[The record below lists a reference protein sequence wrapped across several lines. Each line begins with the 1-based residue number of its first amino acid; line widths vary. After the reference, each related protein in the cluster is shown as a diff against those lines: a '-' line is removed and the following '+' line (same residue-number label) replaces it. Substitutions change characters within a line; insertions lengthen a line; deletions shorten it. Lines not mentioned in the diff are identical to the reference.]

1 MSINVTSPAE
11 DRLEA
16 QVGQRLRSA
25 GLTIATAESS
35 TGGLIATRL
44 TNVPGS
50 SAYMIGGVVAYANR
64 AKRRLLSVDEQ
75 TLVEHGAVSDP
86 VARQMAVGARTL
98 FGVDLALA
106 ITGIAGPDGATAT
119 KPVGLTFVALS
130 TPRGLWVRRF
140 VWSGDRAQNREQS
153 ADAAFQM
160 VLDYLAGTL

>member
-1 MSINVTSPAE
+1 MNNIPPSPVE
-11 DRLEA
+11 DALEA

-50 SAYMIGGVVAYANR
+50 SAYMIGGVVVYANR

-75 TLVEHGAVSDP
+75 TLAEHGAVSDP
-86 VARQMAVGARTL
+86 VARQMATGARTL
-98 FGVDLALA
+98 FSVDLAIA
-106 ITGIAGPDGATAT
+106 VTGIAGPGGATAT
-119 KPVGLTFVALS
+119 KPVGLTFIALS

-140 VWSGDRAQNREQS
+140 VWHGDRAQNRAQT

-160 VLDYLAGTL
+160 ALDYLAGAL